1 MMIPQ
6 LRSLRYLH
14 LRCLHLY
21 HPRHY
26 AASDQS
32 LKPIYKAVAF
42 DMGGVVIPT
51 PLPIFNQFEDDHGLQ
66 RGSIVS
72 AIKAGGE
79 RGNLRPVFW

>member
-51 PLPIFNQFEDDHGLQ
+51 PLPIFNQFEDDHGLL

-79 RGNLRPVFW
+79 RGN